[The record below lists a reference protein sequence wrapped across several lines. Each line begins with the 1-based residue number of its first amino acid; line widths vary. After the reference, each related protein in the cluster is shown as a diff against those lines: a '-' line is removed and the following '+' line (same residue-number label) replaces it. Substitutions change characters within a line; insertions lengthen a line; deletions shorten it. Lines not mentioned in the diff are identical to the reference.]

1 MPVHPHRWVGN
12 GSLKVGDGYTS
23 GPKERERLC

>member
-1 MPVHPHRWVGN
+1 MDDADNW
-12 GSLKVGDGYTS
+12 YTG